1 MTSREYTI
9 LIVDD
14 SIEDRATYCRYLS
27 SKLMVSYQIIETKSG
42 ESGLEQMS
50 SIQPDLILLD
60 YLLPD
65 CNGLEFIQ
73 KLKQIAKLPPII
85 MLTEEGNVGV
95 AVKAMKNGVEDYLI
109 KGQLTPEILAA
120 SVRNALQQ
128 NDLQDLSTKS
138 FQQQQLIAETAL
150 QIRKS
155 LDLSEIL
162 DIAVREVQLLLNCD
176 RVIIYQFDPDMIGKV
191 VAESIQP
198 GWTKSLGKVIFD
210 NYFRDD
216 GAVRYKQGK
225 SLVVNNIHEWGISP
239 CLIELLE
246 KFQIKAQIIS
256 PLLLASSP
264 EEKDSRLW
272 GLLIAHQCNDY
283 RSWEIDEVELLDKL
297 AVQLAIPLQ
306 QAELVSSLQ
315 RELDTRK
322 RLETELAQ
330 RVQVLEASEDY
341 ILLTDTKGQ
350 VIWHNPQMKE
360 IVSSAETADLTQP
373 SIAQYYPQW
382 ALNIIQ
388 EQGIPTAIS
397 KGTWLGET
405 ALLTCDD
412 QEIPV
417 SQLIIAH
424 KSSNG
429 KVEFISTVMRDLS
442 LQKETEKSLEE
453 KALKLKWLNQELLKI
468 TSLLKKRNQELDRF
482 AYVTSHDLKAPLR
495 AIANLATW
503 LSEDLT
509 GQIPDENQQ
518 QLQLM
523 QSRIKRMDGLIQGLL
538 TYSRVGRAKT
548 TVRDVEVRDIV
559 RDAINSVDPPPEFE
573 IIVAPNLPKLRTE
586 AVLLEQVFSNLIS
599 NAVKYHDQLNG
610 KITVS
615 VTESVTEQ
623 AEFYEFAVADN
634 GIGIEPQYQDRI
646 FTIFQTLQARDT
658 IESTGIGLS
667 IVKKIVEGQGG
678 EIRVESE
685 LGKGST
691 FYFTWHK

>member
-1 MTSREYTI
+1 
-9 LIVDD
+9 
-14 SIEDRATYCRYLS
+14 
-27 SKLMVSYQIIETKSG
+27 MVNYQIVETESG
-42 ESGLEQMS
+42 GEGLEQMS

-65 CNGLEFIQ
+65 CNGLELIQ
-73 KLKQIAKLPPII
+73 ELKQIAKLPPII
-85 MLTEEGNVGV
+85 MLTEEGNAGV

-109 KGQLTPEILAA
+109 KGQLTPEILAT

-128 NDLQDLSTKS
+128 NNLQDLSTKS

-150 QIRKS
+150 RIRKS

-162 DIAVREVQLLLNCD
+162 DTAVREVRLLLNCD
-176 RVIIYQFDPDMIGKV
+176 RVVVYQFDPDMIGKV
-191 VAESIQP
+191 VAESIQS
-198 GWTKSLGKVIFD
+198 GWTKSLGKVIVD
-210 NYFRDD
+210 TCFRDN
-216 GAVRYKQGK
+216 GAIRYQQEK
-225 SLVVNNIHEWGISP
+225 SLAINNIHEWNLSP
-239 CLIELLE
+239 CHIELLE
-246 KFQIKAQIIS
+246 EFQVKAHIVC
-256 PLLLASSP
+256 PLLLASSS
-264 EEKDSRLW
+264 EKKHPRLW
-272 GLLIAHQCNDY
+272 GLLIAHQCSDY
-283 RSWEIDEVELLDKL
+283 RSWEIDEVELLNKL
-297 AVQLAIPLQ
+297 AVQLAIAIQ

-315 RELDTRK
+315 RELNTRK
-322 RLETELAQ
+322 RLEKELAQ
-330 RVQVLEASEDY
+330 RVQVLEASKDY
-341 ILLTDTKGQ
+341 IVLTDTKGQ
-350 VIWHNPQMKE
+350 VIWQNPQMKE
-360 IVSSAETADLTQP
+360 IVSLVEPEDLTQL
-373 SIAQYYPQW
+373 SIAQYHPPW
-382 ALNIIQ
+382 ALNIIH

-397 KGTWLGET
+397 QGTWLGET
-405 ALLTCDD
+405 ALLNYDA

-424 KSSNG
+424 KSPNS

-442 LQKETEKSLEE
+442 LQKKTEKSLEE
-453 KALKLKWLNQELLKI
+453 KALELKWLNQQLLK
-468 TSLLKKRNQELDRF
+468 TTFLLKKRNQELDEF

-523 QSRIKRMDGLIQGLL
+523 QSRVKRMDGLIQGLL
-538 TYSRVGRAKT
+538 TYSRVGRTKT
-548 TVRDVEVRDIV
+548 TVRDVEVRDV
-559 RDAINSVDPPPEFE
+559 VNGAIDSVAPPPEFE
-573 IIVAPNLPKLRTE
+573 IIVAPDLPKLRTE

-599 NAVKYHDQLNG
+599 NAVKYHDRSNG
-610 KITVS
+610 KIIV
-615 VTESVTEQ
+615 SVTEQ

-667 IVKKIVEGQGG
+667 IVKKIVENQGG
-678 EIRVESE
+678 EVRVESE

>member
-27 SKLMVSYQIIETKSG
+27 SKLMVSYQIIETESG
-42 ESGLEQMS
+42 ESGLEQTS

-85 MLTEEGNVGV
+85 MLTEEGNVGI

-120 SVRNALQQ
+120 SVRNVLQQ

-150 QIRKS
+150 RIRKS
-155 LDLSEIL
+155 LDLSEI
-162 DIAVREVQLLLNCD
+162 
-176 RVIIYQFDPDMIGKV
+176 
-191 VAESIQP
+191 
-198 GWTKSLGKVIFD
+198 
-210 NYFRDD
+210 
-216 GAVRYKQGK
+216 
-225 SLVVNNIHEWGISP
+225 
-239 CLIELLE
+239 
-246 KFQIKAQIIS
+246 
-256 PLLLASSP
+256 
-264 EEKDSRLW
+264 
-272 GLLIAHQCNDY
+272 
-283 RSWEIDEVELLDKL
+283 
-297 AVQLAIPLQ
+297 
-306 QAELVSSLQ
+306 
-315 RELDTRK
+315 
-322 RLETELAQ
+322 
-330 RVQVLEASEDY
+330 RVQILEASEDY
-341 ILLTDTKGQ
+341 IVLTDTKGQ

-360 IVSSAETADLTQP
+360 VVSIAKTADLTQL
-373 SIAQYYPQW
+373 SIAQYHPPW

-405 ALLTCDD
+405 ALLTYDD

-417 SQLIIAH
+417 SQLIIVH
-424 KSSNG
+424 KSFNG

-442 LQKETEKSLEE
+442 LQKKTEKSLEE
-453 KALKLKWLNQELLKI
+453 KALELKWLNQELLKI

-523 QSRIKRMDGLIQGLL
+523 QSRVKRMDGLIQGLL

-559 RDAINSVDPPPEFE
+559 RSAIDSVNPPPEFE
-573 IIVAPNLPKLRTE
+573 IIVALDLPKLRTE

-615 VTESVTEQ
+615 VTEQ
-623 AEFYEFAVADN
+623 AKFYEFAVADN

-678 EIRVESE
+678 EVRVESE